1 MIPAVEMI
9 LSEQC
14 PCIAVSP
21 LRSPEEEL
29 EEPEEVEKEA
39 GLVGDKKV
47 EEDGGVPSN
56 DGEEG
61 GKAPR
66 RVRVQQ
72 AVLGLPWTAS
82 RVESHVGVEEA
93 EQPLHQGVVL
103 LLQDVQQALLQALV
117 GGERQDLLQPAVEHF
132 VHSRHR
138 SLDYHHVAASAVD
151 RLPEN
156 RDSADELNQQA
167 IKDGTNLEDK
177 LESLSPLLDSTLA
190 SLVVKATH
198 LSTMRTSRPT
208 RPRSQEL
215 ALVAPPP
222 NPEEEDECGTLER
235 KEEKRTSLIRE

>member
-1 MIPAVEMI
+1 MI

-222 NPEEEDECGTLER
+222 NPEEEDEWGALER
-235 KEEKRTSLIRE
+235 NEEKRTSLIRE

>member
-1 MIPAVEMI
+1 MI

-208 RPRSQEL
+208 RPRSQEV
-215 ALVAPPP
+215 AQVAPPP

>member
-1 MIPAVEMI
+1 MI

-117 GGERQDLLQPAVEHF
+117 GGEGQDLLQPAVEHF

-235 KEEKRTSLIRE
+235 NEEKRTSLIRE

>member
-1 MIPAVEMI
+1 MEK
-9 LSEQC
+9 S

-21 LRSPEEEL
+21 LCSPEEEL

-39 GLVGDKKV
+39 GLVGDKEV

-72 AVLGLPWTAS
+72 AVLGLPGTAS

-93 EQPLHQGVVL
+93 EQPLHQRVVL
-103 LLQDVQQALLQALV
+103 LLQDVQQALLQVLV
-117 GGERQDLLQPAVEHF
+117 GGEGQDLLQPAVEHF

-138 SLDYHHVAASAVD
+138 SLDYHHVAASAAD
-151 RLPEN
+151 RLPGN
-156 RDSADELNQQA
+156 RDSADELNQA

-208 RPRSQEL
+208 RPRSQEV

-235 KEEKRTSLIRE
+235 NEEKRTSLMRE

>member
-1 MIPAVEMI
+1 MEKI
-9 LSEQC
+9 LSEQS

-21 LRSPEEEL
+21 VCSPEEEL
-29 EEPEEVEKEA
+29 EESEEVEKEA
-39 GLVGDKKV
+39 GLVGDKEV

-72 AVLGLPWTAS
+72 AVLGLPGTAS

-103 LLQDVQQALLQALV
+103 LLQDVQQALLQALM
-117 GGERQDLLQPAVEHF
+117 GGEGQDLLQPAVEHF

-138 SLDYHHVAASAVD
+138 SLDYHHVAASAAD
-151 RLPEN
+151 RLPGN
-156 RDSADELNQQA
+156 DDSADELNQQA

-222 NPEEEDECGTLER
+222 NPEEEDE
-235 KEEKRTSLIRE
+235 